1 MSATDPKRTWG
12 LNSVG
17 LAAFA
22 PLGLCLY
29 RPDIISN
36 WMDPLTGDGK
46 GQGELGRF
54 EPLTEY
60 LGLFGSG
67 MLVDVFFLS
76 VVHAHKGLY
85 QLDDALCIAD

>member
-1 MSATDPKRTWG
+1 M
-12 LNSVG
+12 G

-22 PLGLCLY
+22 PVGLHLY

-36 WMDPLTGDGK
+36 WMDPLTSDGE

-60 LGLFGSG
+60 LGLFSSG

-76 VVHAHKGLY
+76 VMYAHEELY
-85 QLDDALCIAD
+85 RLDDALCIAD